1 MTERSTVLLVLG
13 MHRSGTSA
21 LTRVLNLCGVE
32 LGDRLLPPAD
42 DNNRHGFWEHADAV
56 DIDER
61 LLHHLG
67 RSWWDARELPAGWLD
82 TPAAAISRE
91 RIAALAR
98 DEFSRSPLWAVKD
111 PRLCRLLSL
120 WTPALLGAG
129 VDVKLVYMQRHPDE
143 VIASLAR
150 RDGLSEAESGVLL
163 MHHFFDAAAGSGEL
177 PRCVVT
183 YEALMDDW
191 RRCVERISRE
201 LDVSLPRIGDAAE
214 EIGAFL
220 SPGARH
226 HHAPPDAAVL
236 AETLNGRVYRLARDS
251 VDSAAFWA
259 GLAPLLDTWHAYRRD
274 VSPYVN
280 ELLDMLATRGAIE
293 GRLAATASAGRAD
306 GFTMSPLGRLQ
317 FRMLTGLQDGVGRL
331 GQAAAD
337 VAAMV
342 RTGTESAVGISG
354 EIAATVATMKQDL
367 GEVSASLA
375 QTAALQRDQA
385 SLQQDQ
391 AQRLAGDIDRL
402 RTEAS
407 ELFAR
412 REREYERDV
421 GELRQ
426 QLLAA
431 DATATARHDLLT
443 QQVAA
448 LAERLDAMRQR
459 ENQRDERRLARRLRR
474 LFGEK

>member
-32 LGDRLLPPAD
+32 LGERLLPPAD
-42 DNNRHGFWEHADAV
+42 DNNRHGFWEHADTV

-67 RSWWDARELPAGWLD
+67 RSWWDARDLPVGWLD

-91 RIAALAR
+91 RIGTLAR

-111 PRLCRLLSL
+111 PRLCRLLAL
-120 WTPALLGAG
+120 WTPTLLAAG
-129 VDVKLVYMQRHPDE
+129 VDVKLVFMQRHPDE

-150 RDGLSEAESGVLL
+150 RDGLSEAESGLL
-163 MHHFFDAAAGSGEL
+163 LINHFFEAVADSSGL

-183 YEALMDDW
+183 YQALMADW
-191 RRCVERISRE
+191 RSCVERIARE
-201 LDVSLPRIGDAAE
+201 LDVPLPRIDDAADE
-214 EIGAFL
+214 VGKFL
-220 SPGARH
+220 SPDARH
-226 HHAPPDAAVL
+226 HHAPPDASTL
-236 AETLNGRVYRLARDS
+236 SDTLNGRVYRLARDS
-251 VDSAAFWA
+251 VDSTAFWS
-259 GLAPLLDTWHAYRRD
+259 GLEPLLETWSAFRRD
-274 VSPYVN
+274 VLPYVN

-293 GRLAATASAGRAD
+293 GRLAATAGAGRTG

-317 FRMLTGLQDGVGRL
+317 FRMITGLQDGVGRL

-354 EIAATVATMKQDL
+354 EIAAAVATMKQDL

-375 QTAALQRDQA
+375 QVATSQRDQA
-385 SLQQDQ
+385 QVLT
-391 AQRLAGDIDRL
+391 GDIDRL
-402 RTEAS
+402 RSEAS
-407 ELFAR
+407 ELFSR
-412 REREYERDV
+412 CERESERNV

-431 DATATARHDLLT
+431 DATAAARHEVLT
-443 QQVAA
+443 QQVVA

-459 ENQRDERRLARRLRR
+459 EDQRDERRLARRLRR
-474 LFGEK
+474 LFGGK